1 MIGIVIVAHAP
12 LATALLGCAEHVFG
26 AVPDVTPLDVP
37 SRADATEWAGTIQ
50 QAIVRADQGNGVL
63 VLTDLFG
70 ATPSNLAIRASGA
83 TPALGTRSVVVA
95 GVNAP
100 MLMRAITYRHM
111 ALDEVVQRALSGGTQ
126 GVLKVG
132 TTAPQNQLLKKND
145 DGLAR
150 YQHQQ

>member
-37 SRADATEWAGTIQ
+37 PRADAVEWAQTIQ
-50 QAIVRADQGNGVL
+50 QAIARADQGDGVL

-70 ATPSNLAIRASGA
+70 ATPSNLATRASGA
-83 TPALGTRSVVVA
+83 AMTAGTRSVVVA
-95 GVNAP
+95 GANAP